1 MTSRRG
7 TARTWLARSAIV
19 ALIAIACAPMACG
32 GGDDGSLFQN
42 GTDDGGTG
50 DDGNVGPDL
59 DASFSGDGTSGD
71 GTIGNC
77 TPKTCAQ
84 LAYTCGKNLD
94 GCGNVIDCGACTSP
108 QFCGGAGFSKCGGN
122 TVAQDGGNPCVP
134 KTCASLGYNCGPA
147 GDGCGGLITS
157 CGTCTAPNICGGGGM
172 PSVCGNN
179 VSDAGPPCTGLCTQ
193 IVNCDGGAHTTISGT
208 VYAPTNPALGY
219 GQPDPV
225 PNVLVYIPNAPLQP
239 FPTTVSCQQCGAQA
253 SGSPLVT
260 ATTDYKGN
268 FTLTDVPVGSN
279 ITLVMQIGRWRRQVQ
294 LPTINACVPNVL
306 VDKNLTRL
314 PRNHNEGDIP
324 HFAIVTGNA
333 DPIECV
339 LPKIGIDLAEFGDPS
354 ANTRVGFYRANGA
367 SYSGATP
374 LAATLTGST
383 ATLANYDVVIFD
395 CEGSQINK
403 TPAALANMLTYTG
416 SGGRI
421 YASHYSYAWGFTN
434 DPWGCGN
441 GCVTPMHSTAN
452 WQVDQVAPPNL
463 TGFIDQG
470 SATGMLLAQWLQYIG
485 ASTTLARIPVQQVRK
500 DSNGILSPPTTQL
513 MYADPAVSPNTPLEF
528 SFNTPAFAPP
538 AMQCG
543 RFMFSDFH
551 VNTGGVGAG
560 TFPGS
565 CGAASP
571 MTPQEKVLEFM
582 LFDLTSCIQPTGPT
596 PMCTPRTCAQQ
607 MIDCGPAGDGC
618 GNLLQCGTCVA
629 PQQCGAGG
637 TPGQCALPD
646 GGSCVPKT
654 CMQLGVNCGPAG
666 DGCGGLITSCGTCG
680 GSQTCG
686 GGGTPG
692 QCGGGPR

>member
-1 MTSRRG
+1 MRARRG
-7 TARTWLARSAIV
+7 TARTWLTRSAV
-19 ALIAIACAPMACG
+19 LALLAVACAPMACG

-42 GTDDGGTG
+42 GDAGEAGDDGSGPDLDATFSGDGGTG
-50 DDGNVGPDL
+50 D
-59 DASFSGDGTSGD
+59 GTG
-71 GTIGNC
+71 GNC
-77 TPKTCAQ
+77 TPKKCTD
-84 LAYTCGKNLD
+84 LGYTCGKNLD
-94 GCGNVIDCGACTSP
+94 GCGAVIDCGTCTSP
-108 QFCGGAGFSKCGGN
+108 QFCGGGGFSACGGN

-134 KTCASLGYNCGPA
+134 KTCAQLGYNCGPA
-147 GDGCGGLITS
+147 GDGCGGLIAN
-157 CGTCTAPNICGGGGM
+157 CGSCTAPNICGGGGM

-179 VSDAGPPCTGLCTQ
+179 VSDAAPPCTGLCTQ
-193 IVNCDGGAHTTISGT
+193 IVNCGGGAHTTITGT

-239 FPTTVSCQQCGAQA
+239 FPTSVSCQQCGAEA

-268 FTLTDVPVGSN
+268 FTLTDVPVGAN
-279 ITLVMQIGRWRRQVQ
+279 IPLVMQIGRWRRQVTI
-294 LPTINACVPNVL
+294 PTVTQCVANPL
-306 VDKNLTRL
+306 IDKNLTRL
-314 PRNHNEGDIP
+314 PRNHTEGDIP
-324 HFAIVTGNA
+324 HFAIVTGGA

-339 LPKIGIDLAEFGDPS
+339 LPKIGIDLSEYGDPS
-354 ANTRVGFYRANGA
+354 ANKRVGFYRANGA
-367 SYSGATP
+367 TYSGATP
-374 LAATLTGST
+374 AAATLTGNP
-383 ATLANYDVVIFD
+383 ATLSSYDVVVFD
-395 CEGSQINK
+395 CEGAPNVK
-403 TPAALANMLTYTG
+403 TAAALANVQAYANG
-416 SGGRI
+416 GGRI
-421 YASHYSYAWGFTN
+421 YASHYSYEWGYAN
-434 DPWGCGN
+434 DPWGCGD
-441 GCVTPMHSTAN
+441 GCTTAMHSAAK
-452 WQVDQVAPPNL
+452 WQTDQAPPPDL

-470 SATGMLLAQWLQYIG
+470 SPKGMLLAQWLQYIG
-485 ASTTLARIPVQQVRK
+485 ASTTMGRIPVQQVRH
-500 DSNGILSPPTTQL
+500 DTDGILTPPTTQL
-513 MYADPAVSPNTPLEF
+513 MYADPNVSANTPLEF

-571 MTPQEKVLEFM
+571 MTPQEKILEFM
-582 LFDLTSCIQPTGPT
+582 LFDLTSCIQPTGPV

-607 MIDCGPAGDGC
+607 NINCGPAGDGC
-618 GNLLQCGTCVA
+618 GNLLPCGMCVA

-654 CMQLGVNCGPAG
+654 CMQLGISCGPAG
-666 DGCGGLITSCGTCG
+666 DGCGGLIASCGTCG

-686 GGGTPG
+686 GGGVAG